1 MSESLGRGGRS
12 AVREN
17 TPEDVVRMTQTLVVT
32 TAMIYCAV
40 ESDDILFSVIQ

>member
-1 MSESLGRGGRS
+1 MSESLVRGGRS

-17 TPEDVVRMTQTLVVT
+17 TPEDVVRMTQTLVT

-40 ESDDILFSVIQ
+40 ESDDILFNVIQ